1 MSGWLHLHNHNT
13 CVLINRVSF
22 CVYKWVQSII
32 FLSCK
37 RHLSKM
43 VWNRQKMLLS
53 LRSLLLKY
61 WYSSHTHTH
70 CQLLETICYSLLS
83 VVQKRSQQ
91 SICLS
96 FQKEPELNH
105 TSSTSRPSS
114 STSQAKNGEEKAS
127 LPTSL
132 PKTVYDHSFTISG
145 PNENARLIAFS
156 FKLWHWFDSTGRP
169 VDYSRTEPSSGGDHI
184 IVTAD
189 NPAVTAP
196 TMTHASK
203 WTFD

>member
-1 MSGWLHLHNHNT
+1 M
-13 CVLINRVSF
+13 CINGFRVSYF
-22 CVYKWVQSII
+22 CPVKGIWARWCETDRKCCWAWGLFS
-32 FLSCK
+32 
-37 RHLSKM
+37 
-43 VWNRQKMLLS
+43 WNTGTVRTP
-53 LRSLLLKY
+53 
-61 WYSSHTHTH
+61 THTAN
-70 CQLLETICYSLLS
+70 CLKPFVSLLS

-114 STSQAKNGEEKAS
+114 STSQAKSGEEKAS

-132 PKTVYDHSFTISG
+132 PKTVYDHTFTISG

-196 TMTHASK
+196 TMTHPSK